1 MTRDVK
7 GATPG
12 LSIRFWGVRG
22 SIPVSGGDYVRFGG
36 DTICFEVK
44 LGDERFIVDAGSGL
58 RRLGGA
64 MVEDG
69 DMNAT
74 LLLTHFHLDH
84 IIGLTGFEVLRSPAA
99 RIQIHAPAFG
109 SCDVRSCLARLLGEP
124 FFPVAL
130 DRMRGIRACS
140 DFELGTTLAIGCH
153 RIRTVRLNHGGG
165 ACGYRFDHAGKA
177 LAIITDHEHRDAAHE
192 EALADFCQGADLIVY
207 DAMWDE
213 SVDYDPHR
221 GWGHSSWQAGLRLL
235 RKANARRLACV
246 HHAPTHT
253 DDMLEH
259 REEELQ
265 RQHASSFCARQ
276 DLYVVL

>member
-1 MTRDVK
+1 MTSSAKD
-7 GATPG
+7 ATPG

-44 LGDERFIVDAGSGL
+44 LGEERIFGDAGSGL
-58 RRLGGA
+58 RRLGGT
-64 MVEDG
+64 MVGDG
-69 DMNAT
+69 DMHAT

-84 IIGLTGFEVLRSPAA
+84 LIGLTGFDVLRSPAA
-99 RIQIHAPAFG
+99 RIQIQAPALG
-109 SCDVRSCLARLLGEP
+109 SGGVRDCLARLLGEP

-140 DFELGTTLAIGCH
+140 DFEPGTTFTIGRH

-192 EALADFCQGADLIVY
+192 EALAEFCRGVDLIVY

-213 SVDYDPHR
+213 SLDYDPHR

-235 RKANARRLACV
+235 HRASAHRLACV
-246 HHAPTHT
+246 HHAPTHI
-253 DDMLEH
+253 DEMLEH
-259 REEELQ
+259 REELLR
-265 RQHASSFCARQ
+265 RQHASSFFARQ
-276 DLYVVL
+276 DLHIIL